1 MQENPMSASN
11 PIHRALYPAGWKPA
25 KGYANGV
32 VAKGRI
38 VFLGGQ
44 IGWTGEQVFETED
57 FIGQVR
63 QTLANIVEILREA
76 GGSPEHIVRMTWF
89 ITDKA
94 EYHARLDELGQ
105 AYRAVMGR
113 HFPTMSVV
121 QVVALM
127 EDAAKVEIE
136 ATAVLP
142 D

>member
-11 PIHRALYPAGWKPA
+11 PIHRALHPAGWKPA

>member
-1 MQENPMSASN
+1 MSTSD
-11 PIHRALYPAGWKPA
+11 PIHRRLHPEGWKPA

-32 VAKGRI
+32 VAKGRT

-63 QTLANIVEILREA
+63 QALSNIVEILREA
-76 GGSPEHIVRMTWF
+76 GGAPEHIVRMTWF

-94 EYHARLDELGQ
+94 EYLARLDELGQ
-105 AYRAVMGR
+105 AYRAVLGK
-113 HFPTMSVV
+113 HFPSMSVV

-142 D
+142 E

>member
-1 MQENPMSASN
+1 MSAID
-11 PIHRALYPAGWKPA
+11 PTHRTLQPAGWKPA

-32 VAKGRI
+32 VAEGRI

-63 QTLANIVEILREA
+63 QALANIVEILREA
-76 GGSPEHIVRMTWF
+76 GGGPEHIVRMTWF
-89 ITDKA
+89 VTDKK

-105 AYRAVMGR
+105 AYRAVVGR
-113 HFPTMSVV
+113 HFPAMSVV

-142 D
+142 E